1 MQKGSIIMNEVY
13 EFLKSAGVYY
23 LATVEGDQPRVRPFG
38 TIDIFEDKLY
48 IQTGKVKPV
57 AHQMKAN
64 PKVELSAMTP
74 DGKCIR
80 IAAEAVLDDNIE
92 AQTHMLDAYPNLKA
106 MYQPGDGNTEVY
118 YLKNAVAQICSFTEP
133 PKTIEF

>member
-1 MQKGSIIMNEVY
+1 MQKGSIIMNKVY

-38 TIDIFEDKLY
+38 TIDLFEDKLY

-64 PKVELSAMTP
+64 PKVELSAMTQ
-74 DGKCIR
+74 DGKWIR

-92 AQTHMLDAYPNLKA
+92 AQIHMLDAYPNLKA
-106 MYQPGDGNTEVY
+106 MYQPGDGNTEIY

>member
-23 LATVEGDQPRVRPFG
+23 LATVEGDQPRVRPFC

-74 DGKCIR
+74 DGKWIR

>member
-1 MQKGSIIMNEVY
+1 MKQVY
-13 EFLKSAGVYY
+13 EFLKKAEVYY

-38 TIDIFEDKLY
+38 TIDLFEDKLY

-64 PKVELSAMTP
+64 PKVEISAMAE
-74 DGKCIR
+74 GKWIR
-80 IAAEAVLDDNIE
+80 LEAEAVLDDNVK
-92 AQTHMLDAYPNLKA
+92 AQEHMLDAYPNLKA

-118 YLKNAVAQICSFTEP
+118 YLKNATAQICSFTEAP
-133 PKTIEF
+133 VVIKF